1 MTNHDPSRPG
11 FLKIIDR
18 RVVARRVVAHEDGIR
33 ASDFSTPSRRAR
45 VVAIASRRVARAN
58 RCDSPNSRR
67 ASSDARGTRRRA
79 SLSGDMRAT
88 RAGRATATL
97 VVTSSTSASRARGG
111 RGVARVGRGARGGP
125 LSLVVRARATGARA
139 ASVGVEDD
147 ARGWVETRGVPRRR
161 SRIHGVV
168 RASASASAS
177 GDASEAGGLGGAA
190 GALTQVLSGL
200 TVSLAMVPES
210 LAFTFVAGVSPIVGL
225 HAAALMGLATALLG
239 AQPGVISGAAGATAV
254 VFAPLVASHGV
265 EYLFAAV
272 LLVGVI
278 QVACGAMRLG
288 KFIRLVPQPCMIGF
302 VNGLAIVIGM
312 SQLETFA
319 GLSGNALGT
328 TLALT
333 AFTMALIR
341 TIPKLSFVPKG
352 VPAPLLAIASCATL
366 TNSLKIAT
374 KTVGDVAPV
383 SGALPSLHLPN
394 VPVSLETLTV
404 IAPYALSVAA
414 VGLIETLLTQQLVD
428 DVTEKRTATHTEC
441 IAQGVGNLV
450 NGVCGAMGGCAMIGQ
465 SMINVNS
472 GGRTRIAGVT
482 CALAILSYVSFGAS
496 FIERIPMAALTG
508 TMLCLVLDIFD
519 WTSFSRIKKIPKTD
533 AVVLFLVTGVTVATN
548 LAVAVF
554 AGVVLSALG
563 FAWKSSQRI
572 DVSRTEIDASEALC
586 ELTGPLFFGSVQSFT
601 EKLDPR
607 NEPLKRVVLD
617 FAQSKV
623 WDSSALVAIDELA
636 DKYRSLGKTLTLR
649 HLSPDCAKLLT
660 KAEDLIEVDVLTDPV
675 YTIGADYDASQLQE
689 TTEALTGRNRRNIGW
704 PSHSPLSPE
713 EEYAL
718 KRQYNR

>member
-1 MTNHDPSRPG
+1 
-11 FLKIIDR
+11 
-18 RVVARRVVAHEDGIR
+18 
-33 ASDFSTPSRRAR
+33 
-45 VVAIASRRVARAN
+45 
-58 RCDSPNSRR
+58 
-67 ASSDARGTRRRA
+67 
-79 SLSGDMRAT
+79 MRAT
-88 RAGRATATL
+88 RAGRATVTS
-97 VVTSSTSASRARGG
+97 VVTSSTSASRARVG

-125 LSLVVRARATGARA
+125 LSLVVRARATE

-147 ARGWVETRGVPRRR
+147 ARGRVETRDVSRRG
-161 SRIHGVV
+161 SRRLGVV
-168 RASASASAS
+168 RAEGSVRGELARARASAS
-177 GDASEAGGLGGAA
+177 GDASEAGSFDGA

-312 SQLETFA
+312 SQLETFS
-319 GLSGNALGT
+319 GLSGNALST

-366 TNSLKIAT
+366 TNAFKIAT

-450 NGVCGAMGGCAMIGQ
+450 NGACGAMGGCAMIGQ

-472 GGRTRIAGVT
+472 GGRTRVAGVT

-519 WTSFSRIKKIPKTD
+519 WTSFSRMKKIPKTD
-533 AVVLFLVTGVTVATN
+533 SVVLLLVTGVTVATN

-572 DVSRTEIDASEALC
+572 DVSRTQIDGSEALC

-607 NEPLKRVVLD
+607 DEPLNRVILD

-636 DKYRSLGKTLTLR
+636 EKYRSLGKTLTLR

-675 YTIGADYDASQLQE
+675 YTVGADYDASQLQE
-689 TTEALTGRNRRNIGW
+689 TTEALTGRNRRSIGW
-704 PSHSPLSPE
+704 PSHSLSPE

-718 KRQYNR
+718 KRQYNS

>member
-1 MTNHDPSRPG
+1 MRG
-11 FLKIIDR
+11 EL
-18 RVVARRVVAHEDGIR
+18 A
-33 ASDFSTPSRRAR
+33 RAR
-45 VVAIASRRVARAN
+45 
-58 RCDSPNSRR
+58 
-67 ASSDARGTRRRA
+67 
-79 SLSGDMRAT
+79 
-88 RAGRATATL
+88 
-97 VVTSSTSASRARGG
+97 
-111 RGVARVGRGARGGP
+111 
-125 LSLVVRARATGARA
+125 
-139 ASVGVEDD
+139 
-147 ARGWVETRGVPRRR
+147 
-161 SRIHGVV
+161 
-168 RASASASAS
+168 ASAS
-177 GDASEAGGLGGAA
+177 GDASEAGSFDGA

-254 VFAPLVASHGV
+254 VVAPLVASHGV

-278 QVACGAMRLG
+278 QVACGAMRLASLSDW
-288 KFIRLVPQPCMIGF
+288 FRPVYDWFRL
-302 VNGLAIVIGM
+302 NGLAIVIGM
-312 SQLETFA
+312 SQLETFS
-319 GLSGNALGT
+319 GLSGNALST

-366 TNSLKIAT
+366 TNAFKIAT

-414 VGLIETLLTQQLVD
+414 VGLIETLLTQQLAD

-450 NGVCGAMGGCAMIGQ
+450 NGACGAMGGCAMIGQ

-472 GGRTRIAGVT
+472 GGRTRVAGVT

-519 WTSFSRIKKIPKTD
+519 WTSFSRMKKIPKTD
-533 AVVLFLVTGVTVATN
+533 SVVLLLVTGVTVAAT
-548 LAVAVF
+548 
-554 AGVVLSALG
+554 
-563 FAWKSSQRI
+563 
-572 DVSRTEIDASEALC
+572 
-586 ELTGPLFFGSVQSFT
+586 
-601 EKLDPR
+601 
-607 NEPLKRVVLD
+607 
-617 FAQSKV
+617 
-623 WDSSALVAIDELA
+623 
-636 DKYRSLGKTLTLR
+636 
-649 HLSPDCAKLLT
+649 
-660 KAEDLIEVDVLTDPV
+660 
-675 YTIGADYDASQLQE
+675 
-689 TTEALTGRNRRNIGW
+689 
-704 PSHSPLSPE
+704 
-713 EEYAL
+713 
-718 KRQYNR
+718 

>member
-1 MTNHDPSRPG
+1 M
-11 FLKIIDR
+11 
-18 RVVARRVVAHEDGIR
+18 
-33 ASDFSTPSRRAR
+33 
-45 VVAIASRRVARAN
+45 
-58 RCDSPNSRR
+58 
-67 ASSDARGTRRRA
+67 
-79 SLSGDMRAT
+79 AT
-88 RAGRATATL
+88 RAVTRASVGDGTTRAVPPRARAGAVRRVRASERVVMPTSSCDGTTRARRGRTVTRATAT
-97 VVTSSTSASRARGG
+97 TARAGG
-111 RGVARVGRGARGGP
+111 R
-125 LSLVVRARATGARA
+125 
-139 ASVGVEDD
+139 
-147 ARGWVETRGVPRRR
+147 
-161 SRIHGVV
+161 
-168 RASASASAS
+168 
-177 GDASEAGGLGGAA
+177 A
-190 GALTQVLSGL
+190 GALSQVLSGI

-225 HAAALMGLATALLG
+225 HAAALMGLCTALLG

-272 LLVGVI
+272 TLVGAM
-278 QVACGAMRLG
+278 QCACGAARLG

-312 SQLETFA
+312 SQLETFS
-319 GLSGNALGT
+319 GLSGSSLAT
-328 TLALT
+328 TAGLT
-333 AFTMALIR
+333 ALTMALIR
-341 TIPKLSFVPKG
+341 IIPKLSFVPKAI
-352 VPAPLLAIASCATL
+352 PAPLLAIASCATL
-366 TNSLKIAT
+366 TNALKIST

-383 SGALPSLHLPN
+383 SGSLPSLHLPN
-394 VPVSLETLTV
+394 VPLTFETLTV

-450 NGVCGAMGGCAMIGQ
+450 NGAFGAMGGCAMIGQ

-472 GGRTRIAGVT
+472 GGRTRVAGVT

-519 WTSFSRIKKIPKTD
+519 WTSFSRIQKIPKTD
-533 AVVLFLVTGVTVATN
+533 AVVLALVTGVTVATN

-572 DVSRTEIDASEALC
+572 IVSRSEIRGVNNSEALC
-586 ELTGPLFFGSVQSFT
+586 ELSGPLFFGSVQSFT

-607 NEPLKRVVLD
+607 NESANRVILD

-623 WDSSALVAIDELA
+623 WDSSALTAIDELS
-636 DKYRSLGKTLTLR
+636 DKYRSLGKKLTLR
-649 HLSPDCAKLLT
+649 GLSPDCTKLLT
-660 KAEDLIEVDVLTDPV
+660 KAGDLVEIDVDADPV
-675 YTIGADYDASQLQE
+675 YAIGMDYDTRQLE
-689 TTEALTGRNRRNIGW
+689 GTTEALAGTNRQ
-704 PSHSPLSPE
+704 LTLAE
-713 EEYAL
+713 EKAL
-718 KRQYNR
+718 KRQYNQ

>member
-1 MTNHDPSRPG
+1 M
-11 FLKIIDR
+11 
-18 RVVARRVVAHEDGIR
+18 
-33 ASDFSTPSRRAR
+33 
-45 VVAIASRRVARAN
+45 
-58 RCDSPNSRR
+58 
-67 ASSDARGTRRRA
+67 
-79 SLSGDMRAT
+79 
-88 RAGRATATL
+88 
-97 VVTSSTSASRARGG
+97 
-111 RGVARVGRGARGGP
+111 
-125 LSLVVRARATGARA
+125 
-139 ASVGVEDD
+139 
-147 ARGWVETRGVPRRR
+147 
-161 SRIHGVV
+161 
-168 RASASASAS
+168 
-177 GDASEAGGLGGAA
+177 
-190 GALTQVLSGL
+190 
-200 TVSLAMVPES
+200 
-210 LAFTFVAGVSPIVGL
+210 
-225 HAAALMGLATALLG
+225 
-239 AQPGVISGAAGATAV
+239 
-254 VFAPLVASHGV
+254 
-265 EYLFAAV
+265 
-272 LLVGVI
+272 
-278 QVACGAMRLG
+278 
-288 KFIRLVPQPCMIGF
+288 
-302 VNGLAIVIGM
+302 
-312 SQLETFA
+312 
-319 GLSGNALGT
+319 
-328 TLALT
+328 
-333 AFTMALIR
+333 
-341 TIPKLSFVPKG
+341 
-352 VPAPLLAIASCATL
+352 AIASCATL
-366 TNSLKIAT
+366 TNALKIAT

-450 NGVCGAMGGCAMIGQ
+450 NGACGAMGGCAMIGQ

-472 GGRTRIAGVT
+472 GGRTRVAGVT

-519 WTSFSRIKKIPKTD
+519 WTSFSRMKKIPKTD
-533 AVVLFLVTGVTVATN
+533 SVVLLLVTGVTVATN

-572 DVSRTEIDASEALC
+572 DVSRTQIDGSEALC

-607 NEPLKRVVLD
+607 DEPLNRVILD

-636 DKYRSLGKTLTLR
+636 EKYRSLGKTLTLR

-675 YTIGADYDASQLQE
+675 YTVGADYDASQLQE
-689 TTEALTGRNRRNIGW
+689 TTEALTGRNRRSIGW
-704 PSHSPLSPE
+704 PSHSLSPE

-718 KRQYNR
+718 KRQYNS